1 MGMTEHLY
9 SRFGKRGLDIAV
21 ALLAL
26 IVFAPALMIVAG
38 LVAMRTGRP
47 VFFRQER
54 PGLYGRPFHLVKF
67 RTMTDARDADG
78 HLRPDAERMT
88 RLGRFLRRTSLDE
101 LPELLNVLRGEMSL
115 VGPRPLLMRYVD
127 RYSPRQARRHEVRPG
142 LTGWAQVNGRNA
154 VDWQCRFDLDVWY
167 VDNLSL
173 WLDVRIL
180 ARTVY
185 GVLRGDGVNEPGGA
199 TMTEFVGNGS
209 HPPRLEPEHAS
220 APRAAP

>member
-1 MGMTEHLY
+1 MTEHLY
-9 SRFGKRGLDIAV
+9 RGVGKRVLDVAV
-21 ALLAL
+21 ALLA
-26 IVFAPALMIVAG
+26 IVLLAPVLLIVAG
-38 LVAMRTGRP
+38 LVAMFLGRP

-54 PGLYGRPFHLVKF
+54 PGLRGRPFQLVKF

-78 HLRPDAERMT
+78 HLRPDVERLT

-101 LPELLNVLRGEMSL
+101 LPELFNVLRGEMSL

-127 RYSPRQARRHEVRPG
+127 RYSPLQARRHEVKPG

-154 VDWQCRFDLDVWY
+154 VDWQSRFDLDVWY

-173 WLDVRIL
+173 GLDVRIL
-180 ARTVY
+180 ARTVS

-199 TMTEFVGNGS
+199 TMTEFAGNGL
-209 HPPRLEPEHAS
+209 HPAQLEPER
-220 APRAAP
+220 APARAGR